1 MVRSINPL
9 RTLAQMAKPQLQPV
23 EPVIEVAEAIESFAD
38 SDIDYSIPPPSAVER
53 QAYDFDSWGV
63 GGSKLVSAEE
73 KTKFRSAAG
82 SYAKRHGW
90 KFTSRL
96 QEDGSLRVWRIA

>member
-1 MVRSINPL
+1 
-9 RTLAQMAKPQLQPV
+9 MAKPQLQPV
-23 EPVIEVAEAIESFAD
+23 EPIVEVTEVVETVAA
-38 SDIDYSIPPPSAVER
+38 SDIDYSIPPPSATER

-63 GGSKLVSAEE
+63 GGSKLVSAED

-96 QEDGSLRVWRIA
+96 QEDGSLRIWRIA